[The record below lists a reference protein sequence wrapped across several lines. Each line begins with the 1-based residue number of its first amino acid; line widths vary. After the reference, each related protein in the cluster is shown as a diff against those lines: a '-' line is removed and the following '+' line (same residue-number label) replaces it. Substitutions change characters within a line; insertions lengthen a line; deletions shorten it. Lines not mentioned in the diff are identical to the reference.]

1 MKLGKLIIR
10 IGGRILKWQKRKR
23 LKNHDFSIIANNCC
37 GGIISHSLGEQF
49 NSPTINMSIRI
60 EDWFTFLENL
70 EEATS
75 VELYEKKL
83 YDDGSIP
90 ECPLGE
96 LRLSNGEKIQCHF
109 DHYLSFDDAKQKW
122 IERCKRLRFDN
133 LFIFF
138 EAGVITSDD
147 LVDRFN
153 QLKYIN
159 KVIITNKPY
168 PQTSSALFLD
178 IYGKDYKPGLMS
190 LFIKGSLHRYIELF
204 DYIHWLNTGQIRYAK
219 FYKKF
224 IQ

>member
-1 MKLGKLIIR
+1 MKFKQLIIQ
-10 IGGRILKWQKRKR
+10 IGGRILKWQKRTR

-37 GGIISHSLGEQF
+37 GGIISNSLGERF
-49 NSPTINMSIRI
+49 NSPTINMTIRI
-60 EDWFTFLENL
+60 EDWFIFLENL

-75 VELYEKKL
+75 IELYEKKL

-96 LRLSNGEKIQCHF
+96 LRLSNGAKIECNF
-109 DHYLSFDDAKQKW
+109 VHYLSFNEAKQKW
-122 IERCKRLRFDN
+122 VERCKRLRFDN
-133 LFIFF
+133 LFIIF
-138 EAGVITSDD
+138 EAGGITSDD
-147 LVDRFN
+147 IVNRFN
-153 QLKYIN
+153 QLKYKN

-168 PQTSSALFLD
+168 PQIPSALFIN

-190 LFIKGSLHRYIELF
+190 LFIKGTLHRYIELF
-204 DYIHWLNTGQIRYAK
+204 DYIHWLNTGKIRHAK